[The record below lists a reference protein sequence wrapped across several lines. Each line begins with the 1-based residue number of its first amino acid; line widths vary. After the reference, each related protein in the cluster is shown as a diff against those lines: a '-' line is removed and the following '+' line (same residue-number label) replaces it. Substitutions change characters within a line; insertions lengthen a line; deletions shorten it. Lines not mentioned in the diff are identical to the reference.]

1 MSRAPR
7 RIRLDLAYD
16 GTGYAGWQ
24 VQPALPTIQGALEE
38 ALARLHGGTP
48 VAVRG
53 AGRTD
58 AGVHARGQ
66 VADAEVALAQTDAAI
81 AHALRAILPP
91 AIRVLEVRTVDD
103 RFHARHDALAKT
115 YAYYVD
121 RSAAGDPFLAR
132 FSLHERRRLDLRAV
146 DAALALLPGRRDF
159 TGFASSQC
167 VVADRVRTMT
177 AARRIAVRPT
187 LDALAFTADGFL
199 THMVRNLVG
208 TLLEIGA
215 GRFEPSRIAEVLSSG
230 DRGLA
235 GATAPA
241 HGLTLERVDYGV
253 TMRAP

>member
-1 MSRAPR
+1 VSAVPR

-24 VQPALPTIQGALEE
+24 VQPGRPTIQGSLEE
-38 ALARLHGGTP
+38 ALARLQGGAA
-48 VAVRG
+48 VRVRG

-66 VADAEVALAQTDAAI
+66 VADAQVALAIEDAGI
-81 AHALRAILPP
+81 THALRAILPA
-91 AIRVLEVRTVDD
+91 AIRVLTVRTVDD
-103 RFHARHDALAKT
+103 GFHARHDAIAKT

-132 FSLHERRRLDLRAV
+132 FSLHERRRLDL
-146 DAALALLPGRRDF
+146 DALDEALALLPGRRDWS
-159 TGFASSQC
+159 GFASSPC
-167 VVADRVRTMT
+167 VVADRVRTMS
-177 AARRIAVRPT
+177 AARRVSIRPT

-208 TLLEIGA
+208 SLLEIGV
-215 GRFEPSRIAEVLSSG
+215 GRAAPPRILEVLASG
-230 DRGLA
+230 DRRLA